1 MATSKMSLM
10 VKKGDPES
18 DRATKLKS
26 SWNDFVG
33 WLDKRGLKGNAA
45 LDRGAGESN
54 VGIQYLR
61 QYNKENP
68 TSLATPENVKEIQS
82 HFQNYRNYAINEI
95 KNKRAT
101 YSGDVSKI
109 DSPDSDFMRALSIV
123 DGVPGS
129 RTTSHTFPSS
139 FLTTIYKDPSGNI
152 EKTTKEN
159 TGLAT
164 TPTPLSLLA
173 KK

>member
-1 MATSKMSLM
+1 MATSLSNIKTLNG
-10 VKKGDPES
+10 GDPVS
-18 DRATKLKS
+18 DRATRLKS
-26 SWNDFVG
+26 DWNGFQG
-33 WLDKRGLKGNAA
+33 WLKKRGLAGHPSLDKGV
-45 LDRGAGESN
+45 GENN

-68 TSLATPENVKEIQS
+68 TSLARPENIKEIQQ

-109 DSPDSDFMRALSIV
+109 DTPDSDFMRGLSIA

-129 RTTSHTFPSS
+129 LTTSHVFPSS
-139 FLTTIYKDPSGNI
+139 FLTTIYKDPSGKT
-152 EKTTKEN
+152 EKVEKVN
-159 TGLAT
+159 TGLAIN
-164 TPTPLSLLA
+164 
-173 KK
+173 K